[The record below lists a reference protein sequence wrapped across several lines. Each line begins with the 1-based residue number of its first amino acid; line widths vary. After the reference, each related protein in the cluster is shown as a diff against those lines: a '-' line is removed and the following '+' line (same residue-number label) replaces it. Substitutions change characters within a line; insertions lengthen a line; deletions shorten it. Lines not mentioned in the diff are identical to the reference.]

1 MFMVQD
7 FLLKKKI
14 HFDILFFLTLVAS
27 LIPLALIIGA
37 LVVEALIFLLSVFF
51 IYFMYTKKIK
61 KNYFDNFIKFLF
73 LFWLYLFIKSL
84 LNFEPSYS
92 IIRSFFYFRYIFF
105 SILISYLITY
115 YSDFR
120 KIFLY
125 LLTVTLTILI
135 IHAYAQHFFNV
146 DLFYLDFKNF
156 STTQNFNLLMNY
168 YGSSLSDIP
177 TDYRIS
183 GLFYSES
190 ILGGFLCKLLPL
202 YAALLFYYKKTNFF
216 YYFLALSSLVL
227 IVITGERSAIAVS
240 LIFIILLFIT
250 ISFKFKY
257 YLFIFYFLAVS
268 LILFT
273 NPNVKQRVYK
283 STVFSIFE
291 EKIGVSTSTSDS
303 LISKIQK
310 KINIFSQGHQ
320 GHMKAGLEIFND
332 NKLFGVG
339 IKGFRY
345 ECRKDKYLSKNP
357 YACTTHPHNTYVQ
370 LLAETGIVGF
380 LFVFIFYIYLTFI
393 VLKFIFYKKYRNTEC
408 NYYKV
413 LVLSLIAN
421 LFPLL
426 PSGSFFN
433 NWMSITY
440 FLTLAFFISE
450 HKKINSN

>member
-1 MFMVQD
+1 
-7 FLLKKKI
+7 
-14 HFDILFFLTLVAS
+14 
-27 LIPLALIIGA
+27 
-37 LVVEALIFLLSVFF
+37 
-51 IYFMYTKKIK
+51 
-61 KNYFDNFIKFLF
+61 
-73 LFWLYLFIKSL
+73 
-84 LNFEPSYS
+84 
-92 IIRSFFYFRYIFF
+92 
-105 SILISYLITY
+105 
-115 YSDFR
+115 
-120 KIFLY
+120 
-125 LLTVTLTILI
+125 
-135 IHAYAQHFFNV
+135 
-146 DLFYLDFKNF
+146 
-156 STTQNFNLLMNY
+156 MNY

>member
-1 MFMVQD
+1 MFRD
-7 FLLKKKI
+7 LILKKKI
-14 HFDILFFLTLVAS
+14 DSNILFFLTLVAS

-37 LVVEALIFLLSVFF
+37 FVAEALIFLLSVFF
-51 IYFMYTKKIK
+51 LYFVYKEEINKK
-61 KNYFDNFIKFLF
+61 YFDNFIKFLF
-73 LFWLYLFIKSL
+73 LFWFYLFIKSL
-84 LNFEPSYS
+84 LNFENSYS
-92 IIRSFFYFRYIFF
+92 IMRSFFYFRYIFF

-115 YSDFR
+115 YSNFR
-120 KIFLY
+120 KFFLY
-125 LLTVTLTILI
+125 FIAATLTILV
-135 IHAYAQHFFNV
+135 IHAYAIHFFTV

-156 STTQNFNLLMNY
+156 SIIQNFNLLFNS
-168 YGSSLSDIP
+168 YGSIVSDVP

-190 ILGGFLCKLLPL
+190 ILGSFLSKILPL
-202 YAALLFYYKKTNFF
+202 YIALLFYYKKTNFF
-216 YYFLALSSLVL
+216 YSFLALSSLVL
-227 IVITGERSAIAVS
+227 IVIAGERAAIAVS

-257 YLFIFYFLAVS
+257 YLLIFYVFAVS

-283 STVFSIFE
+283 NTVASIFE
-291 EKIGVSTSTSDS
+291 EKISVSIPTSENLTS
-303 LISKIQK
+303 KMK
-310 KINIFSQGHQ
+310 KNINIFSQGHQ

-345 ECRKDKYLSKNP
+345 ECRKDKYFSNNP
-357 YACTTHPHNTYVQ
+357 YACTTHPHNTYIQ
-370 LLAETGIVGF
+370 LLAETGIIGF
-380 LFVFIFYIYLTFI
+380 LFVLIFYIYLAFI
-393 VLKFIFYKKYRNTEC
+393 VLKFIFYKKYRSEKY

-433 NWMSITY
+433 NWVSITY
-440 FLTLAFFISE
+440 FLTLAFFMAE
-450 HKKINSN
+450 HKKNITN

>member
-1 MFMVQD
+1 MFQN
-7 FLLKKKI
+7 LILKKK
-14 HFDILFFLTLVAS
+14 FQFNILFFLTLVAS

-37 LVVEALIFLLSVFF
+37 LVAEALIFLLSVFF
-51 IYFMYTKKIK
+51 VYFVYMKDIN

-84 LNFEPSYS
+84 LNHEPSYS
-92 IIRSFFYFRYIFF
+92 IVRSFFYFRYIFF
-105 SILISYLITY
+105 SVLISYLIIH
-115 YSDFR
+115 YSNFR
-120 KIFLY
+120 KVFLY
-125 LLTVTLTILI
+125 LITATLTVLVV
-135 IHAYAQHFFNV
+135 HAYAQHLFNV

-156 STTQNFNLLMNY
+156 STTQNFNLIFNNY
-168 YGSSLSDIP
+168 ELTLSDLP

-183 GLFYSES
+183 GLFFSES
-190 ILGGFLCKLLPL
+190 ILGSFLSKLLPL
-202 YAALLFYYKKTNFF
+202 YIALLFYYEKKSFF
-216 YYFLALSSLVL
+216 YIFLALSSLVL
-227 IVITGERSAIAVS
+227 IIISGERSAIAVS

-250 ISFKFKY
+250 TSFKFKY
-257 YLFIFYFLAVS
+257 YLFIFYFLAAS
-268 LILFT
+268 LVLYT

-291 EKIGVSTSTSDS
+291 GKNDTNISTSENT
-303 LISKIQK
+303 ISRIKK

-332 NKLFGVG
+332 NKLFGIG

-345 ECRKDKYLSKNP
+345 ECRKDKYFLKNT

-370 LLAETGIVGF
+370 LLAETGIFGF
-380 LFVFIFYIYLTFI
+380 LFVLIFYIYLAFI
-393 VLKFIFYKKYRNTEC
+393 ALKFIFYKKYRSTKY

-413 LVLSLIAN
+413 LVMSLIAN

-433 NWMSITY
+433 NWLSITY
-440 FLTLAFFISE
+440 FLTLSFFIAE
-450 HKKINSN
+450 HKKNITD

>member
-1 MFMVQD
+1 MLQNII
-7 FLLKKKI
+7 LRKKL
-14 HFDILFFLTLVAS
+14 HFDTLFFLTLVAS

-37 LVVEALIFLLSVFF
+37 LIAEVLVFILSVFF
-51 IYFMYTKKIK
+51 IYFVYLKKIK
-61 KNYFDNFIKFLF
+61 NNFFHNFIKFLF
-73 LFWLYLFIKSL
+73 LFWLYLFIKSI

-92 IIRSFFYFRYIFF
+92 IMRSFFYFRYIFF

-115 YSDFR
+115 YSNFR
-120 KIFLY
+120 KIFLN
-125 LLTVTLTILI
+125 LIATTLTILI
-135 IHAYAQHFFNV
+135 IHAYTIHFFNV
-146 DLFYLDFKNF
+146 DLFYLNFKNF
-156 STTQNFNLLMNY
+156 STIQNFNLLMNS
-168 YGSSLSDIP
+168 YGPSVSDIP
-177 TDYRIS
+177 IDYRIS

-190 ILGGFLCKLLPL
+190 ILGSFLSKMLPL
-202 YAALLFYYKKTNFF
+202 YIALLFYYKKTNFF
-216 YYFLALSSLVL
+216 YSFLALSSLVL
-227 IVITGERSAIAVS
+227 IVITGERAAIAVS

-257 YLFIFYFLAVS
+257 YLFIFYVFAVS

-283 STVFSIFE
+283 NTVASIFE
-291 EKIGVSTSTSDS
+291 EKIGVSISTSEN
-303 LISKIQK
+303 LISKMQK

-320 GHMKAGLEIFND
+320 GHMEAGIEIFND

-345 ECRKDKYLSKNP
+345 ECRKDKYFSKNP

-370 LLAETGIVGF
+370 LLAETGIFGF
-380 LFVFIFYIYLTFI
+380 LFVLIFYIYLVFI
-393 VLKFIFYKKYRNTEC
+393 VLMFIFFKKYRSEKY

-440 FLTLAFFISE
+440 FLTLAFFMAE
-450 HKKINSN
+450 HKKNITN

>member
-1 MFMVQD
+1 MFQD
-7 FLLKKKI
+7 LILRKKFN
-14 HFDILFFLTLVAS
+14 FDTLFFLTLVAS
-27 LIPLALIIGA
+27 LMPLALVLGA
-37 LVVEALIFLLSVFF
+37 FIAEILVFLLSVFF
-51 IYFMYTKKIK
+51 IYFVYLKKIK

-73 LFWLYLFIKSL
+73 LFWLYLFIKGL
-84 LNFEPSYS
+84 LNHEPSYS
-92 IIRSFFYFRYIFF
+92 ILRSFFYFRYIFF
-105 SILISYLITY
+105 SVLISYLITH

-120 KIFLY
+120 KFFLY
-125 LLTVTLTILI
+125 LITATLTILI
-135 IHAYAQHFFNV
+135 IHAYGQHLFNI

-156 STTQNFNLLMNY
+156 SITQNFNLIMNS
-168 YGSSLSDIP
+168 YGSNIISDIP

-190 ILGGFLCKLLPL
+190 ILGSFLSKLTPL
-202 YAALLFYYKKTNFF
+202 YIALLFYYEKKSFF
-216 YYFLALSSLVL
+216 YIFLALSSLVL
-227 IVITGERSAIAVS
+227 IVISGERAAIAVS

-250 ISFKFKY
+250 TSFKFKY

-268 LILFT
+268 LVLFT

-283 STVFSIFE
+283 NTVASIFE
-291 EKIGVSTSTSDS
+291 RKNDTNISTSENA
-303 LISKIQK
+303 ISRIGN

-320 GHMKAGLEIFND
+320 GHMQSALKIFND
-332 NKLFGVG
+332 NKLFGIG

-345 ECRKDKYLSKNP
+345 ECKKDKYFLNNP

-370 LLAETGIVGF
+370 LLAETGIFGF
-380 LFVFIFYIYLTFI
+380 LFVFIFYIYLGF
-393 VLKFIFYKKYRNTEC
+393 VSLKFIFYKKYRNAGY

-413 LVLSLIAN
+413 LVFSLIAN